1 MNKARYFLLYS
12 FLLFG
17 LSSHDCEQL
26 RPYEYEDDKMVTAKE
41 TLLLRYISAVKD
53 PMGRRSVQ
61 LRIFQRIE

>member
-1 MNKARYFLLYS
+1 MDTARCFLFYS

-41 TLLLRYISAVKD
+41 TLLLRYISAVED
-53 PMGRRSVQ
+53 RMGRRNVQ
-61 LRIFQRIE
+61 LRIFQGIE